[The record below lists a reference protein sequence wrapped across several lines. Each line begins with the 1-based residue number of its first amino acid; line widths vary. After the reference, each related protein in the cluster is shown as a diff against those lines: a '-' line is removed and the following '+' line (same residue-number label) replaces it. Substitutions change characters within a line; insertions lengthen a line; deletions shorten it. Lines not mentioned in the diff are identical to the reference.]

1 MTTIASLRQS
11 FKCESCGQ
19 WLMAPE
25 RSTYVNEEQI
35 THLWACPKCGS
46 EFETSIFVGQEV
58 PLTPEVVD
66 TFLPNLLVA

>member
-11 FKCESCGQ
+11 CKCESCGQ

-25 RSTYVNEEQI
+25 RSTYVNEEQVS
-35 THLWACPKCGS
+35 HLWNCPNCSK
-46 EFETSIFVGQEV
+46 EFETTIFLSQEA

-66 TFLPNLLVA
+66 TFFPSLLVA

>member
-1 MTTIASLRQS
+1 MTTSLRQS

-19 WLMAPE
+19 WLTAPK

-46 EFETSIFVGQEV
+46 EFETSIFLGQEA

>member
-19 WLMAPE
+19 WLTAPK
-25 RSTYVNEEQI
+25 RSTYVNEDQI
-35 THLWACPKCGS
+35 THLWACSKCGN
-46 EFETSIFVGQEV
+46 EFETSIFLTPNI

-66 TFLPNLLVA
+66 TFLPSLLVA